1 MEAEEKQQRVR
12 RQFSAEFKAEA
23 VRMVM
28 SKERG
33 QAAIARN
40 LGIGL
45 STLHKWCHVAR
56 AQGNLDPA
64 AATASEKSPEVKRLE
79 AEIRRLKLEQE
90 ILKKATAFFA
100 KDHA

>member
-1 MEAEEKQQRVR
+1 
-12 RQFSAEFKAEA
+12 
-23 VRMVM
+23 
-28 SKERG
+28 
-33 QAAIARN
+33 
-40 LGIGL
+40 
-45 STLHKWCHVAR
+45 VAR